1 MTNLAKLLEHPALWR
16 GDTLARVRSGSISTG
31 FDRLDRELPGG
42 GWPTGALTE
51 ILLERQGIGELSLL
65 LPALAQLAATG
76 RWQTWIAPP
85 HTPYAP
91 RLAAT
96 GIDLRRL
103 IIVHP
108 SAPAAVQA
116 GVQPGAQPGTRP
128 HAQSRSPSRAE
139 SGGRRVRPAGD
150 DAVLHNTLW
159 SIEQTLRANLCG
171 AVLAW
176 LPLTTANQRRARR
189 ADTTARVHYTAL
201 RRLQLAAE
209 TGETLVVLFRPAQAA
224 GEPSPAALRLS
235 LGPVSN
241 GRLAVHILKRR
252 GIAAEAP
259 VLIDLKRPHAVDR
272 HYAPAP
278 AAGSLP
284 AQRVGSNVLN

>member
-1 MTNLAKLLEHPALWR
+1 MTRLAKLLEHPALWR
-16 GDTLARVRSGSISTG
+16 GNTLARVRSGSVSTG
-31 FDRLDRELPGG
+31 SDRLDRELPGG

-65 LPALAQLAATG
+65 LPALTQLAAAG

-91 RLAAT
+91 RLMAS
-96 GIDLRRL
+96 GIDLSRL
-103 IIVHP
+103 IVVHP
-108 SAPAAVQA
+108 AAP
-116 GVQPGAQPGTRP
+116 
-128 HAQSRSPSRAE
+128 SD
-139 SGGRRVRPAGD
+139 RRVTARD
-150 DAVLHNTLW
+150 DMQLRNTLW

-176 LPLTTANQRRARR
+176 LPHAAADQRNARR
-189 ADTTARVHYTAL
+189 RTGTATTNVHYTAL

-209 TGETLVVLFRPAQAA
+209 ATETLAVLFRPAHAA
-224 GEPSPAALRLS
+224 GEPSPAALRISLS
-235 LGPVSN
+235 AAAN

-252 GIAAEAP
+252 GVAAEAP
-259 VLIDLKRPHAVDR
+259 VILDLKRPHAVDR
-272 HYAPAP
+272 YYAPAP

-284 AQRVGSNVLN
+284 AQRIGSDMLN

>member
-1 MTNLAKLLEHPALWR
+1 MTHLAKLLEHPALWR
-16 GDTLARVRSGSISTG
+16 GNALAQVRSGSVSTG
-31 FDRLDRELPGG
+31 SDRLDRELPGG

-65 LPALAQLAATG
+65 LPALTQLAAAG

-91 RLAAT
+91 RLVAS
-96 GIDLRRL
+96 GIDLSRL
-103 IIVHP
+103 IVVHP
-108 SAPAAVQA
+108 AAA
-116 GVQPGAQPGTRP
+116 
-128 HAQSRSPSRAE
+128 
-139 SGGRRVRPAGD
+139 SGRHIAARD
-150 DAVLHNTLW
+150 DARLRNTLW

-176 LPLTTANQRRARR
+176 LPHTAANQRNASRR
-189 ADTTARVHYTAL
+189 AGAAVANVHYTAL

-209 TGETLVVLFRPAQAA
+209 ATETVAVLFRPIHAA

-235 LGPVSN
+235 LSAAAN

-252 GIAAEAP
+252 GAAAEAS
-259 VLIDLKRPHAVDR
+259 VILDLKRPHAVDR

-284 AQRVGSNVLN
+284 AQRLGSNVLN

>member
-1 MTNLAKLLEHPALWR
+1 MSNFAKLLEHPALWR
-16 GDTLARVRSGSISTG
+16 GNALARVRSGSLPTG
-31 FDRLDRELPGG
+31 SDRLDRELPGG

-65 LPALAQLAATG
+65 LPALAQLAAAG
-76 RWQTWIAPP
+76 HWQSWIAPP

-96 GIDLRRL
+96 GIDLSRL
-103 IIVHP
+103 IVVQP
-108 SAPAAVQA
+108 SPPAAAQP
-116 GVQPGAQPGTRP
+116 GVQPGMQPRS
-128 HAQSRSPSRAE
+128 QSRIPSRTE
-139 SGGRRVRPAGD
+139 SGRPPRPARD
-150 DAVLHNTLW
+150 DAALRNTLW
-159 SIEQTLRANLCG
+159 SVEQTLRANLCG

-176 LPLTTANQRRARR
+176 LPQAVARQPHARHRTGTATGAS
-189 ADTTARVHYTAL
+189 YTAL

-209 TGETLVVLFRPAQAA
+209 AGETFVVLFRPAQAA
-224 GEPSPAALRLS
+224 SEPSPAALRLTLS
-235 LGPVSN
+235 PASN

-252 GIAAEAP
+252 GVAAEAP